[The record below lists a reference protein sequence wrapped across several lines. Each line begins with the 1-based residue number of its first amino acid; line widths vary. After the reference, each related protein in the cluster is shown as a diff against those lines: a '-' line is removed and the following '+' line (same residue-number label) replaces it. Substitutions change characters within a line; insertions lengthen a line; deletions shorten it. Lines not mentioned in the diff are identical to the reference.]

1 MKKPM
6 TVCAVVLLALG
17 ANAAATFRV
26 TPYVQH
32 PAPTA
37 MTLKFLSDA
46 NVTATVSWWPQGNE
60 GARASAEVSP
70 RLAEEL
76 QYYGDSHAK
85 QYLPEMTPWQYRHRI
100 EGLQP
105 DTVYAYKVELADGA
119 SYAKHFRTAPAANRP
134 IRFVCYSDC
143 ETEPASNG
151 EAVTWDNY
159 AQDLDTN
166 PSATE
171 RKYLVDQ
178 TVGYASNICTMV
190 SRQPDF
196 FVIAGDLA
204 QAGSKQTHWDEFWRH
219 NAGAL
224 NDPAG
229 SIPILAALGNHEYA
243 GYQDTAGG
251 TVQPGEQGALK
262 FLSYFEFEPNGAAV
276 DADQQQRF
284 HRVDYGP
291 VAMIFIDPN
300 NGPDNEPP
308 EGTKWSW
315 AWEYSHPHPRDT
327 NAQLYEHRIDGGVNK
342 SSRVPQFQEGSAQY
356 RWLEE
361 QLADAQT
368 NKLFTFLVCHQ
379 CPFSAGYH
387 GRVSGEKGRG
397 TEDENLSGAPTRCLT
412 NLVFKY
418 GVDGWICGHDEMY
431 EHSQVQG
438 EETLPDGTKRP
449 MTLNVWDVGIGGDGL
464 RGCRITTDPN
474 PYEVFRAHTDSPEVY
489 DNGDWQTGTLVSGGK
504 HYGHLEVNVDQ
515 NAEGLWT
522 ATLTPVYNFVSKN
535 AQTGALTFERRTY
548 PDEVV
553 VTNLDVKA
561 APPEPP
567 AGAPVR
573 TWVGGGADAKAS
585 TAGNWR
591 EGVAPVTGD
600 AVVLDSGAAAMT
612 WDAAMKDVVPAS
624 WTQDGYTGTVT
635 FETVFAASGFSCA
648 EIAGDVVLNTGTWK
662 HKANSSGRTNRL
674 YVKCGGDF
682 TLGADATVSAF
693 GLGYGTQLASIYG
706 LAWQD
711 GTQGGSY
718 GGHGGMAKATAT
730 YTYGCYYAPED
741 LGNAG
746 KWMNTLTGGGA
757 IRLDVGGTFTHNG
770 TITANSDSSKCGG
783 HYSGAGGSIFINAA
797 AIEGTGKMTANAAAV
812 DACGAGGRIAIIL
825 NGRGEDGAANGFEN
839 YDVAR
844 LAEAIP
850 LQKATTQ
857 GGCGT
862 IYCETADDTP
872 HEGWMILKGNGTDPT
887 ENKLY
892 YADPFTY
899 QYTTLHFARLTVTN
913 NTLLR
918 IGAGYTLNLA
928 GTKLETADASG
939 IRNGLAIDG
948 GTLQVAEGEDWD
960 FDYRVRYWNKGV
972 TPPINVLSGGQ
983 LLVASPAK
991 TFEFDVTV
999 AGLLQSDYLLAFE
1012 KNLTVLSGG
1021 EVRQASGAS
1030 ASPTA
1035 KLQLHVNGDLTV
1047 AEGGRIHAD
1056 ERGYSIG
1063 KSPQGTV
1070 DNGWGGAHGGYA
1082 LNTTGVEN
1090 SKFIPYGSIVNPL
1103 THGSGGSNS
1112 NYGKAGG
1119 GIILLTVDGTLT
1131 VNGSI
1136 TSNSAKSQYY
1146 PGAGGSINLTAG
1158 SLAGTG
1164 TIAANAGASD
1174 NQKSTGAG
1182 GRIAVRLTG
1191 KDADFSSYTGK
1202 FTAYGSCSN
1211 YKGGLCGAAGTIYLK
1226 TAAQE
1231 EAAGTLIIANS
1242 PTTTRSTG
1250 GSTPLWI
1257 NADNPTLAF
1266 GDVII
1271 GPKAKVTL
1279 AANTA
1284 LTVSGS
1290 FSNGCAFVAGA
1301 GSTVTLAG
1309 LAPAQISG
1317 STTFETLEC
1326 VTPGK
1331 VVTVADGAKITAKTL
1346 ANFTGE
1352 AESPVTLKPAV
1363 PGGTWT
1369 LDASSG
1375 VATFANVDLGG
1386 CQSVT
1391 ALTVQG
1397 GTDLGGNSENV
1408 KIVNVEPKALTWTG
1422 AVSGNWSAD
1431 GNWSSADGEA
1441 RAPLAIDTVTIPV
1454 TARNPALSSAASC
1467 AALAVAEGATLDLAD
1482 KALTVAG
1489 DLTVAGTLSASGA
1502 QVISV
1507 GGDLA
1512 ISGAFVR
1519 GNSTVALTGAEVQTV
1534 TSASPFYGLS
1544 VSGVGADFKADVTC
1558 LGFTAGGEAEQTI
1571 RFAGRLDANV
1581 FKVTGDLAAAAVSLL
1596 PLADGGAWSL
1606 LAYASDVKGVKVKS
1620 CDASAGLPVMP
1631 AGSADLGGNANWLFT
1646 DTRTLWDGTTELAPG
1661 ADVVVVS
1668 GAVATIASDIALG
1681 SLELRED
1688 AQLTVT
1694 AAVPVERNVL
1704 VGTRATL
1711 LWNRPSTIGGQL
1723 VVLDGATLTH
1733 SANTSKETNRLV
1745 LDVAGGGYL
1754 AADGKIDVSEKG
1766 YGPGYGP
1773 GHGAG
1778 NGGSWNAAASHGGWG
1793 YKGNQDAMSSYGSF
1807 ACPTNCG
1814 SGGIFTGTP
1823 STYAA
1828 GGGVVNLAFGGTFTA
1843 YGDILSNGGAGG
1855 YYTASGGSIWIKAAA
1870 LVGSSTISA
1879 RGGTGRNLDYGAG
1892 GRVALWL
1899 TGEGEDF
1906 SEFSGAV
1913 DAYGGFF
1920 ASEANS
1926 SAGTVYRKTAAD
1938 NGVLTLR
1945 NTPNAVREDSMDR
1958 TDFPATRICDPEEGE
1973 GVSLVVADHATL
1985 SLTRDMDVSSL
1996 VFEGAS
2002 PRILLNGHT
2011 LRVHCYNPYRKTGYP
2026 AGVTVV
2032 EDGGEIVWN
2041 EPGLMLIVR

>member
-1 MKKPM
+1 MSKLGQF
-6 TVCAVVLLALG
+6 VAACVAVVLC
-17 ANAAATFRV
+17 F
-26 TPYVQH
+26 
-32 PAPTA
+32 
-37 MTLKFLSDA
+37 
-46 NVTATVSWWPQGNE
+46 
-60 GARASAEVSP
+60 ASF
-70 RLAEEL
+70 
-76 QYYGDSHAK
+76 GD
-85 QYLPEMTPWQYRHRI
+85 T
-100 EGLQP
+100 
-105 DTVYAYKVELADGA
+105 
-119 SYAKHFRTAPAANRP
+119 
-134 IRFVCYSDC
+134 
-143 ETEPASNG
+143 
-151 EAVTWDNY
+151 
-159 AQDLDTN
+159 
-166 PSATE
+166 
-171 RKYLVDQ
+171 
-178 TVGYASNICTMV
+178 
-190 SRQPDF
+190 
-196 FVIAGDLA
+196 
-204 QAGSKQTHWDEFWRH
+204 
-219 NAGAL
+219 
-224 NDPAG
+224 
-229 SIPILAALGNHEYA
+229 
-243 GYQDTAGG
+243 
-251 TVQPGEQGALK
+251 
-262 FLSYFEFEPNGAAV
+262 
-276 DADQQQRF
+276 
-284 HRVDYGP
+284 
-291 VAMIFIDPN
+291 
-300 NGPDNEPP
+300 
-308 EGTKWSW
+308 
-315 AWEYSHPHPRDT
+315 
-327 NAQLYEHRIDGGVNK
+327 
-342 SSRVPQFQEGSAQY
+342 
-356 RWLEE
+356 
-361 QLADAQT
+361 
-368 NKLFTFLVCHQ
+368 
-379 CPFSAGYH
+379 
-387 GRVSGEKGRG
+387 
-397 TEDENLSGAPTRCLT
+397 
-412 NLVFKY
+412 
-418 GVDGWICGHDEMY
+418 
-431 EHSQVQG
+431 
-438 EETLPDGTKRP
+438 
-449 MTLNVWDVGIGGDGL
+449 
-464 RGCRITTDPN
+464 
-474 PYEVFRAHTDSPEVY
+474 
-489 DNGDWQTGTLVSGGK
+489 
-504 HYGHLEVNVDQ
+504 
-515 NAEGLWT
+515 
-522 ATLTPVYNFVSKN
+522 
-535 AQTGALTFERRTY
+535 
-548 PDEVV
+548 
-553 VTNLDVKA
+553 
-561 APPEPP
+561 
-567 AGAPVR
+567 R

-585 TAGNWR
+585 TAENWK
-591 EGVAPVTGD
+591 EGVAPETGD
-600 AVVLDSGAAAMT
+600 DIVLDSGTAAMT

-635 FETVFAASGFSCA
+635 FETVFSESGFHCA

-674 YVKCGGDF
+674 YVKCGGNF

-693 GLGYGTQLASIYG
+693 GLGYGPQQVSIYG
-706 LAWQD
+706 LAWQG

-718 GGHGGMAKATAT
+718 GGHGGLQVATANF
-730 YTYGCYYAPED
+730 TYGCYYAPED

-746 KWMNTLTGGGA
+746 SWSGHTLSGGGA

-770 TITANSDSSKCGG
+770 KITADSDSSGCGG
-783 HYSGAGGSIFINAA
+783 NYSGAGGSIFVNAG
-797 AIEGTGKMTANAAAV
+797 AIAGTGKMTADAANV
-812 DACGAGGRIAIIL
+812 TCPGAGGRIAIIL
-825 NGRGEDGAANGFEN
+825 NGRDGNGVANGFEN

-844 LAEAIP
+844 LAEAVP
-850 LQKATTQ
+850 LRKNERQ
-857 GGCGT
+857 GGPGT

-872 HEGWMILKGNGTDPT
+872 HEGWMILKGNGTEPT
-887 ENKLY
+887 NNKLT

-899 QYTTLHFARLTVTN
+899 QYKTLHFARLTVTN

-918 IGAGYTLNLA
+918 IGEGCTLNLA

-939 IRNGLAIDG
+939 VRNGLAIDG

-960 FDYRVRYWNKGV
+960 FDYRVRYWNKGE
-972 TPPINVLSGGQ
+972 TPPINVLTGGQ

-991 TFEFDVTV
+991 SFEFDMTV
-999 AGLLQSDYLLAFE
+999 AGLLQSDYLLTFE
-1012 KNLTVLSGG
+1012 KDLTVLSGG

-1035 KLQLHVNGDLTV
+1035 KLQLHVNGDLTI

-1056 ERGYSIG
+1056 ERGYSVG

-1070 DNGWGGAHGGYA
+1070 ANGWGGAHGGYSLDTKSA
-1082 LNTTGVEN
+1082 ESAT
-1090 SKFIPYGSIVNPL
+1090 FIPYGSIVNPL

-1112 NYGKAGG
+1112 NLGKAGG

-1158 SLAGTG
+1158 SLVGTGTG

-1174 NQKSTGAG
+1174 NQTSTGAG

-1191 KDADFSSYTGK
+1191 NGADFSSYTGK

-1211 YKGGLCGAAGTIYLK
+1211 YKGGLCGGAGTIYLK
-1226 TAAQE
+1226 TAAQDE
-1231 EAAGTLIIANS
+1231 TEGTLIIANS

-1257 NADNPTLAF
+1257 DADNPTLAF

-1290 FSNGCAFVAGA
+1290 FSNGCQFVAGA

-1309 LAPAQISG
+1309 TAPAQIAG

-1331 VVTVADGAKITAKTL
+1331 VVTVADGTKITAKAL
-1346 ANFTGE
+1346 ANFAGA
-1352 AESPVTLKPAV
+1352 AESPVTLKPAAE
-1363 PGGTWT
+1363 GGTWT

-1375 VATFANVDLGG
+1375 AATFADVNLGG
-1386 CQSVT
+1386 CQSVAT
-1391 ALTVQG
+1391 LTVQG

-1408 KIVNVEPKALTWTG
+1408 KIVTVEPKALTWTG
-1422 AVSGNWSAD
+1422 AASGNWSAD

-1441 RAPLAIDTVTIPV
+1441 RAPLAIDTVSIPV
-1454 TARNPALSSAASC
+1454 TARNPTLSSAASC
-1467 AALAVAEGATLDLAD
+1467 AALTVAEGAALDLAD

-1502 QVISV
+1502 QAISV
-1507 GGDLA
+1507 GGDLV

-1519 GNSTVALTGAEVQTV
+1519 GNSTVVLAGGEVQTV
-1534 TSASPFYGLS
+1534 TSASPFYALS
-1544 VSGVGADFKADVTC
+1544 VSGAGADFTTDVTC

-1571 RFAGRLDANV
+1571 RFAGRLNANV

-1646 DTRTLWDGTTELAPG
+1646 DTRTLWDGTTELTPG

-1668 GAVATIASDIALG
+1668 GAVATITSDIALG

-1688 AQLTVT
+1688 AKLTIT
-1694 AAVPVERNVL
+1694 AAVPVDRNVL

-1711 LWNRPSTIGGQL
+1711 VWNRPSAIGGQL

-1745 LDVAGGGYL
+1745 LDIAGGGYL
-1754 AADGKIDVSEKG
+1754 AAGGRIDVSEKG

-1778 NGGSWNAAASHGGWG
+1778 NGGSWNAGASHGGWG
-1793 YKGNQDAMSSYGSF
+1793 YKGNQDAKSSYGSF

-1814 SGGIFTGTP
+1814 SGGIYTGSPT
-1823 STYAA
+1823 TYAT

-1920 ASEANS
+1920 GSEANS

-1945 NTPNAVREDSMDR
+1945 NTPNAVRDDSMDR
-1958 TDFPATRICDPEEGE
+1958 TDFPSTRICDPEEGK
-1973 GVSLVVADHATL
+1973 GVALVVADHATL

-1996 VFEGAS
+1996 VFEGSS

-2011 LRVHCYNPYRKTGYP
+2011 LRVHCYNPYKKTGYP
-2026 AGVTVV
+2026 AGVTIVK
-2032 EDGGEIVWN
+2032 DGGEIVWDT
-2041 EPGLMLIVR
+2041 PGLMLIVR